1 MDPDNNTITT
11 NNNDSSSS
19 EECVV
24 LSTNSPT
31 RVSST
36 ETDTAKTPT
45 TPKLRLSK
53 TEYMQ
58 RKSEREAK
66 KAEEQ
71 AIKAEKKRLA
81 EELKAKK
88 AAELQLE
95 KARKAEELQLEKARK
110 AEEKARKAEEL
121 QLEKARKAE
130 ELQLEKA
137 RKAEELQLE
146 KARKA
151 EEKARKEAENANKKA
166 EQIQKKEQ
174 RQAQAQ
180 KQELVHKQM
189 ATYMDR
195 YFKPVD
201 KPSQKEGQTSTT
213 NTHTIVQR
221 CTNIFDQL
229 VSKQDVNFVSDIIE
243 NIKSMKK
250 LDIEINSRPRLNSD
264 SNSSLITIIATT
276 TANNSYVLKTRYI
289 HFPEKYFNRPPYYG
303 TFKKALSVNVNP
315 LEPDASIENVD
326 YTVDSEGE
334 WEELCKDGEELRS
347 DADDLSDSETM
358 DSESDTDSFIVP
370 HGHLSDDEL
379 NEDEQQQSTSTKQA
393 REAAKTHVWDK
404 KVARLNQQRELKP
417 LFGCIYDPTLDE
429 KTRFELSNYLH
440 QFQRILVPKEI
451 LQRVEQDDKE
461 QEINDD
467 TISKEDKK
475 KGVSRKKSLVSK
487 KGSTTDQQQPV
498 TNTPSIGTPTV
509 KRTGSVSNIVEAA
522 SPSKR
527 RKMNSNENCSIIDD
541 SDVIMTDIEVMN
553 TSKTNVLEDASNVS
567 DIKSSPLTIISNDDV
582 KLDSTPICTL
592 LVPKRKQP
600 PA

>member
-201 KPSQKEGQTSTT
+201 KPS
-213 NTHTIVQR
+213 
-221 CTNIFDQL
+221 
-229 VSKQDVNFVSDIIE
+229 QDVNFVSDIIE

-475 KGVSRKKSLVSK
+475 KGLTCFIIL
-487 KGSTTDQQQPV
+487 GSTTDQQQPV

>member
-1 MDPDNNTITT
+1 MDPDNNIT
-11 NNNDSSSS
+11 NNDSNSSS
-19 EECVV
+19 EDCVV
-24 LSTNSPT
+24 LSTNSPNRT
-31 RVSST
+31 LST
-36 ETDTAKTPT
+36 ETDTSKTT
-45 TPKLRLSK
+45 TPKVKLSK

-110 AEEKARKAEEL
+110 AEER
-121 QLEKARKAE
+121 
-130 ELQLEKA
+130 A

-151 EEKARKEAENANKKA
+151 EEKARKEAEIANKKA
-166 EQIQKKEQ
+166 EQIQKKG
-174 RQAQAQ
+174 Q
-180 KQELVHKQM
+180 KQELTPKQM
-189 ATYMDR
+189 ATCINR
-195 YFKPVD
+195 YFKPID
-201 KPSQKEGQTSTT
+201 KPSQKDGQTSTT
-213 NTHTIVQR
+213 NINNIVQR
-221 CTNIFDQL
+221 STNNFDQL

-243 NIKSMKK
+243 NIKSMKRIN
-250 LDIEINSRPRLNSD
+250 IEINSRPRLNSD
-264 SNSSLITIIATT
+264 SNSNLIVIIAATTTT

-303 TFKKALSVNVNP
+303 TFKKALNINVNP
-315 LEPDASIENVD
+315 LQPNASIDNVD

-429 KTRFELSNYLH
+429 KTKFELSNYLH
-440 QFQRILVPKEI
+440 PFQRILVPKEI
-451 LQRVEQDDKE
+451 CQRIEQDDKE
-461 QEINDD
+461 QEITDE
-467 TISKEDKK
+467 TTSKEDKK

-487 KGSTTDQQQPV
+487 KG
-498 TNTPSIGTPTV
+498 
-509 KRTGSVSNIVEAA
+509 
-522 SPSKR
+522 
-527 RKMNSNENCSIIDD
+527 
-541 SDVIMTDIEVMN
+541 
-553 TSKTNVLEDASNVS
+553 
-567 DIKSSPLTIISNDDV
+567 
-582 KLDSTPICTL
+582 
-592 LVPKRKQP
+592 
-600 PA
+600 